1 MAQFL
6 ISLDELDRVK
16 RANHI
21 GSTVEL
27 AKRTNLARSTWARV
41 TSTRKPTPDVL
52 EALANLGAR
61 PTKILVLEDN
71 AATPLAAA

>member
-21 GSTVEL
+21 ESIVQL
-27 AKRTNLARSTWARV
+27 ADRTDLSRSTWSRMI
-41 TSTRKPTPDVL
+41 STRKPTGDVL
-52 EALANLGAR
+52 DALAKLGAR
-61 PTKILVLEDN
+61 PSKILVLEDTG
-71 AATPLAAA
+71 AAHAAA

>member
-41 TSTRKPTPDVL
+41 ASTRKPTPDIL
-52 EALANLGAR
+52 EALATLGAR
-61 PTKILVLEDN
+61 PAKILVLEDSN
-71 AATPLAAA
+71 TTSAAA

>member
-6 ISLDELDRVK
+6 ISLDEIDRVK

-21 GSTVEL
+21 GTTVEL
-27 AKRTNLARSTWARV
+27 AKRTDIARSTWARALA
-41 TSTRKPTPDVL
+41 TRKPTPDVL

-61 PTKILVLEDN
+61 PTKILVLEDP